1 MVNQRRVAVG
11 TIVYNSGKYLPY
23 FLKSVVNQDY
33 GNFEIVI
40 QDNTNGAS
48 KDLSWI
54 HKNYPKIKTIKS
66 ENIGFGASHNN
77 MIKNSEGEYY
87 LALNPDMIFEKN
99 FISELVKALNANPQA
114 ASATGKLRH
123 WNFANADL
131 PDRGRTDL
139 IDTTGLLFLQ
149 NHRFE
154 DRGQGQID
162 EGQFD
167 QPEEIF
173 GASGAAVIYRRR
185 SLNEVT
191 YQEEYFDELMFMYK
205 EDIDLAYRLQW
216 AGFKC
221 LYTPTANAYHDR
233 TAEKEGKK
241 SNLTSILI
249 GRKGKSKT
257 IKKWSYLNH
266 QILLRKNFDSRF
278 SFKTKFKTR
287 LFQILSHL
295 YLLLHEPFLL
305 AQRRKLRQLL
315 PEIKKRKAQLQKRV
329 HPNEIEKWMR

>member
-1 MVNQRRVAVG
+1 MC
-11 TIVYNSGKYLPY
+11 
-23 FLKSVVNQDY
+23 
-33 GNFEIVI
+33 
-40 QDNTNGAS
+40 
-48 KDLSWI
+48 
-54 HKNYPKIKTIKS
+54 
-66 ENIGFGASHNN
+66 
-77 MIKNSEGEYY
+77 
-87 LALNPDMIFEKN
+87 
-99 FISELVKALNANPQA
+99 
-114 ASATGKLRH
+114 
-123 WNFANADL
+123 
-131 PDRGRTDL
+131 
-139 IDTTGLLFLQ
+139 
-149 NHRFE
+149 
-154 DRGQGQID
+154 
-162 EGQFD
+162 
-167 QPEEIF
+167 
-173 GASGAAVIYRRR
+173 
-185 SLNEVT
+185 
-191 YQEEYFDELMFMYK
+191 MYK

-233 TAEKEGKK
+233 TAEKEGEK